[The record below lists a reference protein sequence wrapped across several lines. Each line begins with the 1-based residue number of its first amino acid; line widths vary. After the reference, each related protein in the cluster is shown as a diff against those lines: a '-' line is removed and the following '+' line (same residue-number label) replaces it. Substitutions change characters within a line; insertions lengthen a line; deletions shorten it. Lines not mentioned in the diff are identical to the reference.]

1 MRYYGIT
8 KEEFMGKEFNEPR
21 EYSSVT
27 EKFQATIPQKIREY
41 LHIKKG
47 DKIMFEI
54 LHDTVQIR
62 KMLSTD
68 FEYLKSISGTLSEWN
83 SEADDEAYNDL

>member
-1 MRYYGIT
+1 
-8 KEEFMGKEFNEPR
+8 MGKEVN

-27 EKFQATIPQKIREY
+27 EKFQATIPLKIREY
-41 LHIKKG
+41 LNIKKG

-62 KMLSTD
+62 KMLATD

>member
-1 MRYYGIT
+1 
-8 KEEFMGKEFNEPR
+8 MGKEFGD
-21 EYSSVT
+21 YSSVT
-27 EKFQATIPQKIREY
+27 EKFQATIPLKIRDY

-62 KMLSTD
+62 KMLLTD

>member
-1 MRYYGIT
+1 
-8 KEEFMGKEFNEPR
+8 MGKEFKEAR

-27 EKFQATIPQKIREY
+27 QKFQATIPLSIREY
-41 LHIKKG
+41 LNIKSG
-47 DKIMFEI
+47 DKVKFEI

-62 KMLSTD
+62 KMVATD

-83 SEADDEAYNDL
+83 SEADEEAYNDL